1 MKRKSEQ
8 LLDLRN
14 YLPWL
19 DGEGWRGCVRGALER
34 LLKLPEIWAIEEE
47 LECRAA
53 AGEEP
58 FAAFLAAAGIGLE
71 EAGVCAGIP
80 ESGPLVVIA
89 NHPFG
94 GADAI
99 ALPALCK
106 RVRRDTMILANAEVC
121 GIKAISPWM
130 FPLEVMGGEQSE
142 RRNLKVLMAAME
154 HVRGGGLLVI
164 FPAGAVSCWQSES
177 ARVEDP
183 PWPDH
188 TARMVGKLG
197 VPVLPVRFHGQNPAW
212 FQIVAKIHPF
222 LRSGFIPRVFVET
235 RGRTVRCS
243 AGELIGAG
251 EWPEE
256 VGERTRFFREAVGE
270 IR

>member
-1 MKRKSEQ
+1 MKKSDR

-19 DGEGWRGCVRGALER
+19 EGEGWKANLRRGLER
-34 LLKLPEIWAIEEE
+34 LLKLPEIWSIEEE
-47 LECRAA
+47 LEGRAA

-58 FAAFLAAAGIGLE
+58 FAAFLAAAGVGLE
-71 EAGVCAGIP
+71 EEGVCAGIP
-80 ESGPLVVIA
+80 ESGGVIVIS

-106 RVRRDTMILANAEVC
+106 KVRKDTMILANADVC

-130 FPLEVMGGEQSE
+130 FSLEVMGGAESE
-142 RRNLKVLMAAME
+142 RRNLRVLMDAMA
-154 HVRGGGLLVI
+154 HVRKGGLLVI
-164 FPAGAVSCWQSES
+164 FPAGAVSYWQTES

-188 TARMVGKLG
+188 TARMVAKLK
-197 VPVLPVRFHGQNPAW
+197 VPVLPVRFHGKNPVW
-212 FQIVAKIHPF
+212 FQIVAMIHPF

-235 RGRTVRCS
+235 KGQAVRCS
-243 AGELIGAG
+243 AGALIAP
-251 EWPEE
+251 EDWPEDLAA
-256 VGERTRFFREAVGE
+256 RTRFLREAVENVG
-270 IR
+270 

>member
-1 MKRKSEQ
+1 MKKSDR

-19 DGEGWRGCVRGALER
+19 EGEGWKATMRRGLER
-34 LLKLPEIWAIEEE
+34 LLKLPEIWRIEEE
-47 LECRAA
+47 LEERAA
-53 AGEEP
+53 GGEEP
-58 FAAFLAAAGIGLE
+58 FAAFLAAAGVGVE
-71 EAGVCAGIP
+71 EEGVCAGIP
-80 ESGPLVVIA
+80 EKGGVVVIA

-99 ALPALCK
+99 SLPAICK
-106 RVRRDTMILANAEVC
+106 RVRTDTMILANADVC

-130 FPLEVMGGEQSE
+130 IPLEVMGGAENE
-142 RRNLKVLMAAME
+142 RKNLKSLMAAMA
-154 HVRGGGLLVI
+154 HVRKGGLLVI
-164 FPAGAVSCWQSES
+164 FPAGAIAYWQWES

-188 TARMVGKLG
+188 TARMVGKLK
-197 VPVLPVRFHGQNPAW
+197 VPVLPVKFHGRNPVW
-212 FQIVAKIHPF
+212 FQILARLHGY

-235 RGRTVRCS
+235 KGKVVRCS
-243 AGELIGAG
+243 AGELIAAG

-256 VGERTRFFREAVGE
+256 LGERTRFLRRAVEAVE
-270 IR
+270 

>member
-1 MKRKSEQ
+1 MKKSDQ

-19 DGEGWRGCVRGALER
+19 EGEGWRAALRRGLER

-47 LECRAA
+47 LEERAA
-53 AGEEP
+53 GGEES
-58 FAAFLAAAGIGLE
+58 FAAFLAAAGVGLE
-71 EAGVCAGIP
+71 EEGGCARIP
-80 ESGPLVVIA
+80 ESGGVVVIA

-106 RVRRDTMILANAEVC
+106 RVRKDTMILANADVC
-121 GIKAISPWM
+121 GIRAISPWM
-130 FPLEVMGGEQSE
+130 YPLEVMGGAESE
-142 RRNLKVLMAAME
+142 RRNLKILLEAMA
-154 HVRGGGLLVI
+154 HVRNSGLLVI
-164 FPAGAVSCWQSES
+164 FPAGAVSCWQADS

-188 TARMVGKLG
+188 TARMVGKLK
-197 VPVLPVRFHGQNPAW
+197 VPVLPVRFHGRNPVW
-212 FQIVAKIHPF
+212 FQIVAKLHPF

-235 RGRTVRCS
+235 KGKTVRCS
-243 AGELIGAG
+243 GGELIAPGD
-251 EWPEE
+251 WPEDL
-256 VGERTRFFREAVGE
+256 GERTRFLRKAVE
-270 IR
+270 NLA